1 MTSAHILY
9 IPTIFVLGFLAGNL
23 FDNRA
28 VTSATS
34 ASPLSGRILLGAF
47 LVFAVVFIG
56 THFFEIPRS
65 SKAVTVALNGAEIFD
80 KKPPYSSDEVYQRI
94 STFPPSGV
102 YLYKEFTHT
111 IDVLFPVSLF
121 AFLFLLS
128 RVVIQRHRPRKAFK
142 VFITLLPILW
152 FLSDMIENS
161 VIYYLLDEFP
171 IRHDVLAGF
180 LGGITISKFTLLLL
194 SFLMPVSLIAFSKK
208 VVSDT

>member
-9 IPTIFVLGFLAGNL
+9 IPTIFLLGFLAGNL
-23 FDNRA
+23 FNNRA
-28 VTSATS
+28 ATSASS
-34 ASPLSGRILLGAF
+34 ASPLSGSILLGAF

-80 KKPPYSSDEVYQRI
+80 KKPSYSSDEVYQRI

-102 YLYKEFTHT
+102 YLYKQFTHT

-128 RVVIQRHRPRKAFK
+128 RFVIQRNRPRKAFK
-142 VFITLLPILW
+142 VLITLLPILW

-194 SFLMPVSLIAFSKK
+194 SILMPVSLIAFSKK

>member
-1 MTSAHILY
+1 MTSAHIFY
-9 IPTIFVLGFLAGNL
+9 IPTIFLLGFLAGNL
-23 FDNRA
+23 FNNRA
-28 VTSATS
+28 ATS
-34 ASPLSGRILLGAF
+34 ASSASPFSGSILLGAF

-80 KKPPYSSDEVYQRI
+80 KKPSYSCDEVYQRI

-102 YLYKEFTHT
+102 YLYKQFTHT

-128 RVVIQRHRPRKAFK
+128 RFVIQRNRPRKAFK
-142 VFITLLPILW
+142 VLITLLPILW

-194 SFLMPVSLIAFSKK
+194 SILMPVSLIAFSKK